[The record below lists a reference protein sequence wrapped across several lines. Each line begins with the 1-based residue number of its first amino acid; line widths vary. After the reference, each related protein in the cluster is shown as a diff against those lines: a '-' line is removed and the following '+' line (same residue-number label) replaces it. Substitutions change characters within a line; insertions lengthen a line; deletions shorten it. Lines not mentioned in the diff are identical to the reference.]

1 MTLNSHNLTADKL
14 LNIHELC
21 HVFYKLTLSGK
32 VNFTYLGIE
41 KNLIL
46 FDLQVGIV
54 VPYCPLMGSDAESV
68 IMFKSKTQRLD
79 KALKIPVHLFKG

>member
-14 LNIHELC
+14 LNIYKLYN
-21 HVFYKLTLSGK
+21 VFYKLTFSGK

-46 FDLQVGIV
+46 FAFVFSLDLQVLCV
-54 VPYCPLMGSDAESV
+54 LL
-68 IMFKSKTQRLD
+68 FLT
-79 KALKIPVHLFKG
+79 AL